1 MKPGDIWAELERAAG
16 NSLGDKRRLLGRRS
30 SPPPYSPNRKTEPD
44 EPAGEGAPMSDGAGT
59 VRDEGELFFKEL
71 ADNAPVM
78 IWRSAPD
85 ALCDWFN
92 KPWLDFVG
100 RAMEQEIGNGW
111 AQGVHPDDFDRC
123 LEVYLSAF
131 EARESFTMTYR
142 LRRAD
147 GLYREILDNGKP
159 FYRAGAFAG
168 YFGSCID
175 VTEQTAAEA
184 QLRQAKKM
192 EAIGHL
198 TGGVAH
204 DFNNLLQV
212 IGGNLDLLKKDLPDD
227 ARAQRRLRTAMEAVS
242 LGAKLS
248 SQLLSYA
255 RRQALRPKVVN
266 VGQLV
271 REMEQ
276 MLRGAVGD
284 AVQIET
290 HIDRDLWNTL
300 VDPVQLE
307 TVLLNLAFNA
317 RDAMMGRGMLGVD
330 LRNAALNGAAARRVG
345 LSAGNYVAL
354 DVSDTGCGMSPDTVE
369 RVFDPFF
376 TTKGEGFGTG
386 LGLSMAQGF
395 VRQSGGHIGIESEP
409 GRGTTI
415 RIYLPRSTQTETGS
429 TEVDV
434 GPMTGGTETILLVED
449 SDLVRATTADAL
461 AGLGYTVVEAQDGDS
476 ALALI
481 ESGVQAGAL
490 LTDVVMPGS
499 VRSAELAR
507 KARERL
513 PAIAVLFTSGYAHDR
528 LHDEGALEE
537 GAELLGKPFTLEEL
551 DRALRRMLAVRA
563 ARV

>member
-1 MKPGDIWAELERAAG
+1 
-16 NSLGDKRRLLGRRS
+16 
-30 SPPPYSPNRKTEPD
+30 
-44 EPAGEGAPMSDGAGT
+44 MSDVVGT

-78 IWRSAPD
+78 IWRSGPD

-100 RAMEQEIGNGW
+100 RTMEQEIGNGW
-111 AQGVHPDDFDRC
+111 AEGVHPDDFDRC
-123 LEVYLSAF
+123 LEIYLSAF

-147 GLYREILDNGKP
+147 GAHREILDNGKP
-159 FYRAGAFAG
+159 FYRSGAFAG

-175 VTEQTAAEA
+175 VTDQMAAEA

-212 IGGNLDLLKKDLPDD
+212 IGGNLELLRKDLPED
-227 ARAQRRLRTAMEAVS
+227 ARVKRRLRIASEAVS

-248 SQLLSYA
+248 SHLLAYA
-255 RRQALRPKVVN
+255 RRQALNPKVVN
-266 VGQLV
+266 AGHLI
-271 REMEQ
+271 REMDH

-284 AVQIET
+284 AIQIET
-290 HIDRDLWNTL
+290 HIDHDLWNTL

-307 TVLLNLAFNA
+307 TALLNLAFNA
-317 RDAMMGRGMLGVD
+317 RDAMEGRGKLVID
-330 LRNAALNGAAARRVG
+330 VRNVVFNGSAARRVG
-345 LSAGNYVAL
+345 LAAGEYVAL
-354 DVSDTGCGMSPDTVE
+354 AVTDTGCGMSPDTIE

-386 LGLSMAQGF
+386 LGLSMAHGF
-395 VRQSGGHIGIESEP
+395 VRQSGGQIGIESEP
-409 GRGTTI
+409 GRGTTV
-415 RIYLPRSTQTETGS
+415 RIYLPCTTQQETGP

-434 GPMTGGTETILLVED
+434 SLTAGGAETILLVED
-449 SDLVRATTADAL
+449 NDLVRATAADAL
-461 AGLGYTVVEAQDGDS
+461 AGLGYTVVEASDGDC

-481 ESGVQAGAL
+481 ESGMHADAL

-507 KARERL
+507 KARKRL
-513 PAIAVLFTSGYAHDR
+513 PAIAVLFTSGYAYDR
-528 LHDEGALEE
+528 LLDEGALDE

-551 DRALRRMLAVRA
+551 DQALRRMLAMRA
-563 ARV
+563 AHM